1 MFSGSLPAQSAPK
14 HSTPAGSSLLTVG
27 VGVGVVSLP
36 AVSSLPPFVRNTAAA
51 ITTSA
56 PTTPARNIVSRRF
69 PRFPSGEPPE
79 RGRAS
84 SGGPPAEP
92 AEPAGP
98 AMADGPKE
106 PDGPRPDDPDA
117 PAEPDAPALDAP
129 RPPGYPYPP
138 DDPDVPEGVATTPQP
153 PPREP
158 ELPPEPLPPP
168 APAPC
173 GVRRSSPCTG
183 VPGGTVGA
191 TPAGPAIPGVGAAV
205 ALPPARAG
213 FPFRPPLAGVDPNSP
228 SAARAWEIR
237 IASMV
242 MSWRISERLQ
252 ALSASSHIVVRWTG
266 LVPVTSARAT
276 IAPFGASSRPFRYR
290 SQDVLLYPVRSATA
304 ATLSPLRSTSRRS

>member
-1 MFSGSLPAQSAPK
+1 MP
-14 HSTPAGSSLLTVG
+14 
-27 VGVGVVSLP
+27 
-36 AVSSLPPFVRNTAAA
+36 
-51 ITTSA
+51 
-56 PTTPARNIVSRRF
+56 
-69 PRFPSGEPPE
+69 
-79 RGRAS
+79 
-84 SGGPPAEP
+84 
-92 AEPAGP
+92 
-98 AMADGPKE
+98 DGPKE
-106 PDGPRPDDPDA
+106 PDGPRPDDPEAPDA
-117 PAEPDAPALDAP
+117 PATPAEPDAPALDVP

-138 DDPDVPEGVATTPQP
+138 DAPADPDAPEGVATAPQP

-158 ELPPEPLPPP
+158 EAPPEPLPPP
-168 APAPC
+168 APAPAPR

-183 VPGGTVGA
+183 VCGGTVGA

-205 ALPPARAG
+205 ALPPARAC

-266 LVPVTSARAT
+266 LVPVTSAKAT

-304 ATLSPLRSTSRRS
+304 ATLSPPRSTNRRSWLANSLTCGSSSSGKALQRGIATPLFPPVRAGFSRA